1 MGHYNGLKERTA
13 PTRKLLRRFS
23 HTLFAG
29 LVIFAAGNTIPP
41 ATDAVAAPAGPWSLK
56 DEAGG
61 IVKVPLYKSR
71 ILEMSKPVT
80 KISVGN
86 PNIADILILRAKQI
100 YIVGNALGTTNVV
113 LWDQNDSVINTINLE
128 VTHDLQ
134 TLKSKLY
141 QLLPG
146 ENIKVHSSQGS
157 IVLSGEVSS
166 APKMAAAV
174 DLARSF
180 LPLSRGVEDTKGDV
194 ELEGSGVLNLMQVGG
209 SHQVMLEV
217 KVAEI
222 ARTVLKQLDIQF
234 NVFHS
239 GSDWKLGA
247 VNGGSSFPDAFPP
260 DRIFSD
266 PTPVGPNVTQFAP
279 DPFRITDTGL
289 FGSYLSGDFL
299 FNLAI
304 DAAQEDGLAK
314 ILAEPTLTTLSG
326 QQATFISGG
335 EFPIPVPQGL
345 DTVTV
350 EFKEFGI
357 GLQFLPVVLDSGRMS
372 LKINVSVSELSNQ
385 DILIIDV
392 SNTNQSFFVPSL
404 RKRSANST
412 IELNDGQTMGIAGLI
427 NENLLEAANKLPGLG
442 DVPIIG
448 QLFRSQEFRKGQTE
462 LVIFVT
468 PRFAKPIAPE
478 MVRLPT
484 DAFVEPT
491 DVEFY
496 ILGRMEGKGPKKAKT
511 NQAAGSGGADG
522 SFGHGL

>member
-1 MGHYNGLKERTA
+1 MSNVNGLKRA
-13 PTRKLLRRFS
+13 ISMMSKLSRQSNL
-23 HTLFAG
+23 TLLAG
-29 LVIFAAGNTIPP
+29 LV
-41 ATDAVAAPAGPWSLK
+41 AVATTVATPQITEAATTATGPWSLK
-56 DEAGG
+56 DETGG
-61 IVKVPLYKSR
+61 VVKVALYKSR
-71 ILEMSKPVT
+71 ILELSRPVK

-86 PNIADILILRAKQI
+86 PMIADILILQAKQV
-100 YIVGNALGTTNVV
+100 YIVGKALGTTNVV

-134 TLKSKLY
+134 TLKSKLF

-157 IVLSGEVSS
+157 IVLGGEVSS

-174 DLARSF
+174 DLATSF
-180 LPLSRGVEDTKGDV
+180 LPLSRGLEHTKGDV
-194 ELEGSGVLNLMQVGG
+194 DLEGSGVLNLMQVGG

-222 ARTVLKQLDIQF
+222 SRTVLKELDIQF

-239 GSDWKLGA
+239 GSNWKLGS
-247 VNGGSSFPDAFPP
+247 VNGGASFPDALPRE
-260 DRIFSD
+260 RIFND
-266 PTPVGPNVTQFAP
+266 PTPIGPNVDLFSP
-279 DPFRITDTGL
+279 DPFRISDTGL
-289 FGSYLSGDFL
+289 FGSFLSGDFL

-304 DAAQEDGLAK
+304 DAAQENGLAK

-326 QQATFISGG
+326 QEAKFISGG
-335 EFPIPVPQGL
+335 EFPIPVPQG
-345 DTVTV
+345 DDSVTV

-385 DILIIDV
+385 DILVIDV

-427 NENLLEAANKLPGLG
+427 NESLLEAVEKFPGLG
-442 DVPIIG
+442 DLPIVG

-491 DVEFY
+491 DAEFY
-496 ILGRMEGKGPKKAKT
+496 ILGRMEGQESKAKKT
-511 NQAAGSGGADG
+511 NQPVGTGGADG